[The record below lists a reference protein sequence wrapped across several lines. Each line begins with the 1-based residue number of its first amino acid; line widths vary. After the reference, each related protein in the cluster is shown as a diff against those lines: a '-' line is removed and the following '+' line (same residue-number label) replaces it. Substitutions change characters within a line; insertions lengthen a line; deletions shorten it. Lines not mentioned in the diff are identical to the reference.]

1 MEKIP
6 HMVSMEI
13 EQPKDGDMPVATN
26 LSIPARYPYG
36 LGLCLNDP
44 ELKKLGLDEEDCE
57 VGDHVHFHC
66 LAKVTSCSDSE
77 GAGQR
82 IELQIVA
89 MSAEEHDEEDENEEG
104 DELDEVPHHAKL
116 SADKMYGK

>member
-6 HMVSMEI
+6 KMVDM
-13 EQPKDGDMPVATN
+13 QVTPTDCDMPVASNIKLTPN
-26 LSIPARYPYG
+26 YPYG

-44 ELKKLGLDEEDCE
+44 ELKKLGLDEEECE

-66 LAKVTSCSDSE
+66 LAKVTSVRDDEAC
-77 GAGQR
+77 GKR

-89 MSAEEHDEEDENEEG
+89 MSAEDEDSENEESEEEM
-104 DELDEVPHHAKL
+104 DRLPPAKL
-116 SADKMYGK
+116 NPDKMYK